1 MKPYLIAAAIIIVIG
16 CWFYMGAEQE
26 KYQRKQQAIERFL
39 RN

>member
-26 KYQRKQQAIERFL
+26 KYRRQKQTFDSIFMR
-39 RN
+39 